1 MSLKWLVS
9 LPSPPPTP
17 DDARS
22 AGTMGW
28 AAFEQE
34 CLRAEEDRA
43 RRKIERK
50 KKSLDPDEEQYRIAT
65 ARRKRELRKARKH
78 GTI

>member
-28 AAFEQE
+28 AAFEEE

-50 KKSLDPDEEQYRIAT
+50 KKSLDPDEEAYNKAT

>member
-1 MSLKWLVS
+1 MSLKWLIS

-28 AAFEQE
+28 QAFEAE

-50 KKSLDPDEEQYRIAT
+50 KKSLDPDEEQYKMDT

>member
-1 MSLKWLVS
+1 MSLKWLVH
-9 LPSPPPTP
+9 LPNPPDPP
-17 DDARS
+17 DSARS
-22 AGTMGW
+22 AGTLGW
-28 AAFEQE
+28 RIFEEE

-50 KKSLDPDEEQYRIAT
+50 KKSLDPDEEAYNKAT